1 MEALASDEPDE
12 RALALAESES
22 AFADEV
28 RRNLRRNY
36 AAHLGHGI
44 FGQTG
49 FRLLQAPTFIP
60 AYIYSLSGSEL
71 IVGIARAAQALGQ
84 CLSPL
89 FSATLIEHRRKVL
102 PIGMR
107 TGTLLRLQVLGIA
120 LAGFF
125 LPVRSNL
132 AAVCVFLG
140 LFGFFMG
147 MQGVIFNVL
156 MAKVIPVE
164 LRGRL
169 SGLRN
174 ALAGVTAAGVA
185 YLGGAWLVETNVLG
199 NGYAATFLL
208 AFVLTE
214 AGLLMLLG
222 IREPDSP
229 AVRTRTGV
237 AARIADLPALMRA
250 DPNFGV
256 FLGACLLGALGRIA
270 MPYYVL
276 YAKQTLEISGS
287 ELGLITAAFLLA
299 STILNLGWGVLADR
313 AGFRVVFLFSLAIW
327 IAGTL
332 ILFGTTS
339 FAGLV
344 GVFVALGAGSG
355 GFMMGQQNL
364 VLEFGAREDLPLRIG
379 VTNSAT
385 EAMGVVAP
393 LAGGALAALVGFPAV
408 FVCAIAF
415 KVVAAGLIWLR
426 MREPRLLAR

>member
-1 MEALASDEPDE
+1 MEALASDEPPDE
-12 RALALAESES
+12 RDPLDAIESQ
-22 AFADEV
+22 FDDLV
-28 RRNLRRNY
+28 RQNLRRNY
-36 AAHLGHGI
+36 AAHMGHGI

-60 AYIYSLSGSEL
+60 AYIYSLSGSEM
-71 IVGIARAAQALGQ
+71 IVGVARAAQALGQ

-89 FSATLIEHRRKVL
+89 LSATLIEHRRKVL

-107 TGTLLRLQVLGIA
+107 TGTMLRLQVLGIA

-125 LPVRSNL
+125 LPVQSNL
-132 AAVCVFLG
+132 AMVCVFLG

-156 MAKVIPVE
+156 MSKVIPVE

-169 SGLRN
+169 QGIRNAFSGL
-174 ALAGVTAAGVA
+174 TSAGVA
-185 YLGGAWLVETNVLG
+185 WYGGSWLVETNALG

-208 AFVLTE
+208 AFLLTE
-214 AGLLMLLG
+214 AGLLMLLF

-229 AVRTRTGV
+229 AVRARTGV
-237 AARIADLPALMRA
+237 TTRLRELPALVRA

-256 FLGACLLGALGRIA
+256 FLFACVLGSLGRIA

-276 YAKQTLEISGS
+276 YAKQTLAISGG
-287 ELGLITAAFLLA
+287 ELGLLTAAFLLA
-299 STILNLGWGVLADR
+299 STILNVGWGLLADR
-313 AGFRVVFLFSLAIW
+313 AGFRVVFLFSLAVW

-332 ILFGTTS
+332 ILFSTTS
-339 FAGLV
+339 IAGLAA
-344 GVFVALGAGSG
+344 VFVALGAGSG

-364 VLEFGAREDLPLRIG
+364 VFEFGSREDLPLRIG

-385 EAMGVVAP
+385 EATGVVAP
-393 LAGGALAALVGFPAV
+393 LAGGALASLLDFPSV

-415 KVVAAGLIWLR
+415 KIAAAGLIWLR
-426 MREPRLLAR
+426 LREPRDLKR

>member
-1 MEALASDEPDE
+1 MAGASEIARDGEAE
-12 RALALAESES
+12 
-22 AFADEV
+22 FADAV
-28 RRNLRRNY
+28 KRDLRRNY

-49 FRLLQAPTFIP
+49 FRLVQAPTFIP

-71 IVGIARAAQALGQ
+71 VVGLARAAQALGQ

-89 FSATLIEHRRKVL
+89 FSASLIEHRRKVL

-125 LPVRSNL
+125 LPVQSNL
-132 AAVCVFLG
+132 AVVCVFLG

-156 MAKVIPVE
+156 LAKVIPVE
-164 LRGRL
+164 YRGRL

-185 YLGGAWLVETNVLG
+185 YLGGSWLVETNALG

-214 AGLLMLLG
+214 AGLLMLLF
-222 IREPDSP
+222 IREPDAPS
-229 AVRTRTGV
+229 VRVRSGV
-237 AARIADLPALMRA
+237 AARLADLPGLLRA
-250 DPNFGV
+250 DPNFAV
-256 FLGACLLGALGRIA
+256 FLGACLLGALGRIS

-276 YAKQTLEISGS
+276 YAQQTLAIGGR
-287 ELGLITAAFLLA
+287 ELGALTAAFLLA
-299 STILNLGWGVLADR
+299 ATTLNLAWGVLADR
-313 AGFRVVFLFSLAIW
+313 AGFRIVFLASLAVW
-327 IAGTL
+327 IAGTVA
-332 ILFGTTS
+332 LFGTDT
-339 FAGLV
+339 FASLV

-364 VLEFGAREDLPLRIG
+364 VLEFGVREDLPLRIG
-379 VTNSAT
+379 VINSAT

-393 LAGGALAALVGFPAV
+393 LAGGVLATAFDFPSV
-408 FVCAIAF
+408 FLCAIAF
-415 KVVAAGLIWLR
+415 KLAAVALVALR
-426 MREPRLLAR
+426 LREPRELAR

>member
-1 MEALASDEPDE
+1 MEALAKDEPDE
-12 RALALAESES
+12 GALALAASES
-22 AFADEV
+22 VFADQV

-36 AAHLGHGI
+36 VAHLGHGI

-71 IVGIARAAQALGQ
+71 IVGIARSAQALGQ

-125 LPVRSNL
+125 LPVQSNL

-156 MAKVIPVE
+156 MSKVIPVE

-169 SGLRN
+169 VGLRH

-185 YLGGAWLVETNVLG
+185 YLGGAWLVETNALG

-208 AFVLTE
+208 AFLLTE

-229 AVRTRTGV
+229 AVRERTGV
-237 AARIADLPALMRA
+237 AARIADLPALVRA

-256 FLGACLLGALGRIA
+256 FLCACLLGALGRIA

-276 YAKQTLEISGS
+276 YAQPLVTSGS
-287 ELGLITAAFLLA
+287 ELGLLTAAFLLA
-299 STILNLGWGVLADR
+299 STILNLGWGMLADR
-313 AGFRVVFLFSLAIW
+313 AGFRVVFLLSLAIW
-327 IAGTL
+327 IAGTV
-332 ILFGTTS
+332 ILFDTTS

-379 VTNSAT
+379 VLNSST
-385 EAMGVVAP
+385 EAMGVAAP
-393 LAGGALAALVGFPAV
+393 LAGGALAALSGFPAV

-426 MREPRLLAR
+426 LREPRLLAR

>member
-1 MEALASDEPDE
+1 MGAEEEVTTAEPVGYTG
-12 RALALAESES
+12 A
-22 AFADEV
+22 V
-28 RRNLRRNY
+28 RRDLRRNY
-36 AAHLGHGI
+36 LAHLGHGI

-49 FRLLQAPTFIP
+49 FRLVQAPTFIP

-71 IVGIARAAQALGQ
+71 LVGVARAAQALGQ

-89 FSATLIEHRRKVL
+89 FSASLIEHRRKVL
-102 PIGMR
+102 PIGMK

-125 LPVRSNL
+125 LPLQSNL
-132 AAVCVFLG
+132 AVVCVFLG

-156 MAKVIPVE
+156 LAKVIPVE
-164 LRGRL
+164 YRGRL

-185 YLGGAWLVETNVLG
+185 WLGGGWLVETNALG

-214 AGLLMLLG
+214 VGLLMLVF

-229 AVRTRTGV
+229 SVRERTGV
-237 AARIADLPALMRA
+237 AARLADLPSLLRA

-270 MPYYVL
+270 MPYYVIF
-276 YAKQTLEISGS
+276 AQQTLEIGGR
-287 ELGLITAAFLLA
+287 ELGVLTAAFLLA
-299 STILNLGWGVLADR
+299 ATTLNLGWGVLADR
-313 AGFRVVFLFSLAIW
+313 AGFRVVFLASLAVW
-327 IAGTL
+327 IAGTWA
-332 ILFGTTS
+332 LFGIST
-339 FAGLV
+339 FASLV

-364 VLEFGAREDLPLRIG
+364 VLEFGLPEDLPLRIG
-379 VTNSAT
+379 VVNSST
-385 EAMGVVAP
+385 EALGVVAP
-393 LAGGALAALVGFPAV
+393 LAGGVLATAFDHRAV
-408 FVCAIAF
+408 FVCAIGFMLAAMAL
-415 KVVAAGLIWLR
+415 VALR
-426 MREPRLLAR
+426 MREPRDLAR

>member
-1 MEALASDEPDE
+1 MSAAEDIPTPDGEAE
-12 RALALAESES
+12 
-22 AFADEV
+22 FADLV

-49 FRLLQAPTFIP
+49 FRLVQAPTFVP

-71 IVGIARAAQALGQ
+71 VVGIARAVQALGQ

-125 LPVRSNL
+125 LPVQSNL

-156 MAKVIPVE
+156 LAKVIPVE

-185 YLGGAWLVETNVLG
+185 YLGGAWLVETNALG
-199 NGYAATFLL
+199 NGYAATFLV

-214 AGLLMLLG
+214 LGLLMLLW
-222 IREPDSP
+222 IREPDAP
-229 AVRTRTGV
+229 AVRVRTGV
-237 AARIADLPALMRA
+237 AARLADLPALLRA

-256 FLGACLLGALGRIA
+256 YLFACVLGALGRIA

-276 YAKQTLEISGS
+276 YAQQTLAIGGH
-287 ELGLITAAFLLA
+287 ELGVLTAAFLLA
-299 STILNLGWGVLADR
+299 ATTLNLAWGVLADR
-313 AGFRVVFLFSLAIW
+313 AGFRVVFLGSLAIW
-327 IAGTL
+327 IAGTFL
-332 ILFGTTS
+332 LLGAGS
-339 FAGLV
+339 FAVLV

-385 EAMGVVAP
+385 EAMGVIAP
-393 LAGGALAALVGFPAV
+393 LAGGVLATLLDFPAV
-408 FVCAIAF
+408 FFCAIAF
-415 KVVAAGLIWLR
+415 KLAAAALVALKL
-426 MREPRLLAR
+426 REPRELAR

>member
-1 MEALASDEPDE
+1 MAAVE
-12 RALALAESES
+12 ESTP
-22 AFADEV
+22 AGDATIPVAVHRD
-28 RRNLRRNY
+28 LRRNY
-36 AAHLGHGI
+36 LAHLGHGI

-71 IVGIARAAQALGQ
+71 LVGIARAAQALGQ

-89 FSATLIEHRRKVL
+89 FSASLIEHRRKVL
-102 PIGMR
+102 PIGMK

-125 LPVRSNL
+125 LPVQSNL
-132 AAVCVFLG
+132 AVICVFLG

-156 MAKVIPVE
+156 LAKVIPVE
-164 LRGRL
+164 YRGRL

-185 YLGGAWLVETNVLG
+185 WLGGSWLVETNALG

-214 AGLLMLLG
+214 IGLLMLVF
-222 IREPDSP
+222 IREPDST
-229 AVRTRTGV
+229 AVRARTGV
-237 AARIADLPALMRA
+237 AARLADLPALLRA

-256 FLGACLLGALGRIA
+256 FLIACLLGALARIA
-270 MPYYVL
+270 MPYYVI
-276 YAKQTLEISGS
+276 YAQQTLAIGGR
-287 ELGLITAAFLLA
+287 ELGLLTAAFLLA
-299 STILNLGWGVLADR
+299 ATTLNLGWGVLADR
-313 AGFRVVFLFSLAIW
+313 AGFRVVFLASLAVW
-327 IAGTL
+327 VAGTWA
-332 ILFGTTS
+332 LFGIES
-339 FAGLV
+339 FASLV
-344 GVFVALGAGSG
+344 AVFVALGAGSG

-364 VLEFGAREDLPLRIG
+364 VLEFGLPEDLPLRIG
-379 VTNSAT
+379 VINSTT
-385 EAMGVVAP
+385 EAMGVIAP
-393 LAGGALAALVGFPAV
+393 LAGGVLATAIDHRAV

-415 KVVAAGLIWLR
+415 MLAAMALVALR
-426 MREPRLLAR
+426 LREPRDLAR

>member
-1 MEALASDEPDE
+1 MEEIEAQ
-12 RALALAESES
+12 AEAEFDDS
-22 AFADEV
+22 V

-49 FRLLQAPTFIP
+49 FRLIQAPTFVP
-60 AYIYSLSGSEL
+60 AYIYSLSGSEFV
-71 IVGIARAAQALGQ
+71 VGLARAAQALGQ

-102 PIGMR
+102 PMGMR
-107 TGTLLRLQVLGIA
+107 TGSLLRLQVLGIA

-125 LPVRSNL
+125 LPVESNL
-132 AAVCVFLG
+132 AVVCVFLG

-156 MAKVIPVE
+156 LAKVIPVE
-164 LRGRL
+164 FRGRL

-174 ALAGVTAAGVA
+174 ALAGVIAAGVA
-185 YLGGAWLVETNVLG
+185 YLGGTLLVDTNALG

-214 AGLLMLLG
+214 AGLLMLLF
-222 IREPDSP
+222 IREPEAP
-229 AVRTRTGV
+229 AVRERTDV
-237 AARIADLPALMRA
+237 ASRLADLPGLLRA
-250 DPNFGV
+250 DRNFGV
-256 FLGACLLGALGRIA
+256 FLFACVLGALGRIG

-276 YAKQTLEISGS
+276 YANQTLSIGGR
-287 ELGLITAAFLLA
+287 ELGLLTAAFLLA
-299 STILNLGWGVLADR
+299 ATTLNLFWGTIADR
-313 AGFRVVFLFSLAIW
+313 LGFRIVFLGSLAIW
-327 IAGTL
+327 IAGTFVLLGADSFGAL
-332 ILFGTTS
+332 I
-339 FAGLV
+339 

-364 VLEFGAREDLPLRIG
+364 VLEFGAREDLPLRIA

-385 EAMGVVAP
+385 EAMGVIAP
-393 LAGGALAALVGFPAV
+393 LAGGVLASVFDFPSV
-408 FVCAIAF
+408 FFSAIAF
-415 KVVAAGLIWLR
+415 KLAAAALVAIRL
-426 MREPRLLAR
+426 REPRDFAR